1 MSDHEILTLEEVADY
16 LRVSERTVYEWAN
29 KGDIPCGKI
38 GTTWRFKRSEIEKW
52 VDHKLVRQPKAGRPE
67 AVSIRDVLLPEH
79 VVKLSCNR
87 KADALEALVDIA
99 ASSPLAKDREEI
111 LREVFA
117 REALMSTGI
126 GCGIGVPHVRL
137 GGVRDLFMAVAI
149 NDHPLHDYE
158 ALDGEPVRIICLV
171 AAREEQ
177 HSLYLKTLAAIS
189 RLLKEDD
196 TRLALLNA
204 GTPAEAYK
212 LLTQV

>member
-16 LRVSERTVYEWAN
+16 LRVSERTVYDWAN

-38 GTTWRFKRSEIEKW
+38 GTTWRFKRSEIERW
-52 VDHKLVRQPKAGRPE
+52 VDQKLVQKPRNGRTE
-67 AVSIRDVLLPEH
+67 NVTIRDVLLPEH
-79 VVKLSCNR
+79 VVLLSAER

-99 ASSPLAKDREEI
+99 ASSPLAKHRDEI

-149 NDHPLHDYE
+149 NEHPLPDYE

-171 AAREEQ
+171 AAREDQ
-177 HSLYLKTLAAIS
+177 HALYLKTLAAIS
-189 RLLKEDD
+189 KTLKEDE

-204 GTPAEAYK
+204 ANPAEAYK
-212 LLTQV
+212 LLVKG